1 MYKNI
6 VALLLIVYAI
16 FGGGL
21 IDQLKN
27 VIPTPSPEPI
37 PAAILNIDR
46 PTEDII
52 YRVEK
57 FSTLIS
63 DPTDRAKIAIFNND
77 FASRIKEW
85 QANNQQVNDV
95 YTLAAK
101 IFFQDSIVNKYKG
114 LSTEITDLLKE
125 LLTDDN
131 HILTS
136 EEKNKVSEY
145 FNGIAWV
152 LIQRK

>member
-6 VALLLIVYAI
+6 AAVILLTYAL

-21 IDQLKN
+21 IDKLKN
-27 VIPTPSPEPI
+27 VLPTPSPEPK
-37 PAAILNIDR
+37 PVAILNIDK
-46 PTEDII
+46 PSENVIV
-52 YRVEK
+52 RVEK

-77 FASRIKEW
+77 FANRIKGWET
-85 QANNQQVNDV
+85 NNQQVNDV

-101 IFFQDSIVNKYKG
+101 IFFQDSLVNKYAG
-114 LSTEITDLLKE
+114 LSTEIISLLRE

-131 HILTS
+131 HVLTS
-136 EEKNKVSEY
+136 EEKTKVSEY
-145 FNGIAWV
+145 FNGVAWV